1 MQNQWFG
8 EGGGGQFVA
17 TVAEAWRRF
26 LIDRAFAQNYRT
38 YFWTT
43 SFTVRMPPANPVFDR
58 LLPSL
63 LHVKALTV
71 LDAAL
76 KEGLAAQD
84 ASPKSHGYKD
94 DLNGRINT
102 AGDLGIFPES
112 NLLHEARRTRND
124 VAHEF
129 EPSVSWTELE
139 DTVQAIQ
146 QGLSQLGLVGPM
158 PKYEVN
164 AERKPKPELNDP
176 KARIGIDYCVSVV
189 ADGKVEAHIKWSE
202 EILPIGAE

>member
-1 MQNQWFG
+1 M
-8 EGGGGQFVA
+8 VS
-17 TVAEAWRRF
+17 VAESWRRF

-38 YFWTT
+38 YFGIT
-43 SFTVRMPPANPVFDR
+43 SFTVRLPPANPVFDR

-76 KEGLAAQD
+76 KEGLETRG
-84 ASPKSHGYKD
+84 ASPKSYGYKE

-102 AGDLGIFPES
+102 AGDLGIFPDS
-112 NLLHEARRTRND
+112 KLLHEARRTRND

-129 EPSVSWTELE
+129 GPSVTWAELE

-146 QGLSQLGLVGPM
+146 EALSLLGLVGPM
-158 PKYEVN
+158 LKFEVN
-164 AERKPKPELNDP
+164 AERKLKPELNDP
-176 KARIGIDYCVSVV
+176 NARIGFDYCVSVV
-189 ADGKVEAHIKWSE
+189 ADGKVAAEITWLE
-202 EILPIGAE
+202 EILPA

>member
-1 MQNQWFG
+1 
-8 EGGGGQFVA
+8 VA

-43 SFTVRMPPANPVFDR
+43 SLTVRMPPANPVFDR

-76 KEGLAAQD
+76 KEELAARGV
-84 ASPKSHGYKD
+84 SPNSYGYKE

-102 AGDLGIFPES
+102 AGDLGIFPDS
-112 NLLHEARRTRND
+112 SLLHEARRTRND

-129 EPSVSWTELE
+129 EPSVSWAELE

-146 QGLSQLGLVGPM
+146 QGLSELRLVGPL

-164 AERKPKPELNDP
+164 AERKPKPELNHP
-176 KARIGIDYCVSVV
+176 TARIGFDYCVSVT
-189 ADGKVEAHIKWSE
+189 ADGRVAADIKWSE
-202 EILPIGAE
+202 EILPPGSE

>member
-1 MQNQWFG
+1 M
-8 EGGGGQFVA
+8 A
-17 TVAEAWRRF
+17 SIAESWRRF

-76 KEGLAAQD
+76 KEALATRGV
-84 ASPKSHGYKD
+84 SPKSSGYND

-102 AGDLGIFPES
+102 AGDLGIFPDS
-112 NLLHEARRTRND
+112 KLLHEARRTRND
-124 VAHEF
+124 LAHGF
-129 EPSVSWTELE
+129 EPSVSWAELD

-146 QGLSQLGLVGPM
+146 QGLSLLGLVGPM
-158 PKYEVN
+158 PKFEVN
-164 AERKPKPELNDP
+164 AERMPKPELTDP
-176 KARIGIDYCVSVV
+176 NACIGFDYCVAVIG
-189 ADGKVEAHIKWSE
+189 DGKVAADIRWSE